1 MLQRP
6 SAIAPTRWRKGV
18 KVPTMPLFLAAIGMV
33 TAWFDGL
40 GPSAA
45 TRCPDKES
53 EQRCRVWRLAEGAPV
68 LNGAAP
74 LLVLQHDFPLTPA
87 RIELD
92 RKFCLQLPHIE
103 VDGHFCH
110 GVEFDSADVAAPVA
124 AVGRVLARFSDFL
137 DRCADPGWVEAEF
150 SRERQDYWARYA
162 AGAKAPA
169 SYRTVELLLDAD
181 VRIDEPQEAAALSL
195 GDGRALAT
203 TSTTEPERVAKA
215 RAWPLGGII
224 RGGALVMKLPT
235 AERWTPSVWP
245 RSFHDLDELLSQLSG
260 SAGNLKNW
268 YQARRWPNKAP
279 VFVVLLQGPA
289 VYGWRIV
296 PPQVARQVE
305 PALVPIDV
313 TRVDRQWSL
322 SRDHRAEGLA
332 HLAAKKVVVFGSGSL
347 GAPLIELLARAG
359 VGSLEVVDPQTFE
372 PENISRHVLGAP
384 HIGFGKAASLC
395 ARLRQAIPGAQLDA
409 FGEKAMQWCAKADQ
423 RQLPDLIVDCTGER
437 SVRIGTSLL
446 REHVLKDAPVMMA
459 WMEPFGAA
467 AHAVLISGSDV
478 WPASDPADTAVNVA
492 TWPDDVQVD
501 LPGCGQGFH
510 PYGVADAWA
519 AAGMVSERVLK
530 VLNGEHVSSGV
541 WSMIRHESY
550 FKSMSPSATFNR
562 PPPVPVGVD
571 SVIEHRP
578 LAEVLQRA

>member
-1 MLQRP
+1 M
-6 SAIAPTRWRKGV
+6 PT
-18 KVPTMPLFLAAIGMV
+18 FSAAIRAV
-33 TAWFDGL
+33 TAWLDGL

-68 LNGAAP
+68 LNGSAP

-110 GVEFDSADVAAPVA
+110 GVEFDPADVATPVA
-124 AVGRVLARFSDFL
+124 AVGRVLSRFSGFL

-162 AGAKAPA
+162 AAAKAPA
-169 SYRTVELLLDAD
+169 SYRTIELLLDVD
-181 VRIDEPQEAAALSL
+181 VKIDEPQEAAALSL
-195 GDGRALAT
+195 QDSRALAT
-203 TSTTEPERVAKA
+203 TSKMEPERVAQA
-215 RAWPLGGII
+215 RAWPLGGIV

-235 AERWTPSVWP
+235 AEPWTPSVWP

-260 SAGNLKNW
+260 SAGKLRNW
-268 YQARRWPNKAP
+268 YQARRWPNKAA
-279 VFVVLLQGPA
+279 VFLVLLQGPA
-289 VYGWRIV
+289 VYGWRIL
-296 PPQVARQVE
+296 PRHIARQVD

-313 TRVDRQWSL
+313 TRVDRQWVL

-384 HIGFGKAASLC
+384 DIGLGKAASLC
-395 ARLRQAIPGAQLDA
+395 ARLRQSIPGAQLEA
-409 FGEKAMQWCAKADQ
+409 FGEQAMQWCAKADQ

-437 SVRIGTSLL
+437 CVRIGTSLL
-446 REHVLKDAPVMMA
+446 RQHVLKDVPVMMA

-478 WPASDPADTAVNVA
+478 WPASDPADTAANVA
-492 TWPDDVQVD
+492 SWPDDVQVD

-510 PYGVADAWA
+510 PYGVADAWV

-530 VLNGEHVSSGV
+530 VLNGEQVSSGV
-541 WSMIRHESY
+541 WSLIRHES
-550 FKSMSPSATFNR
+550 FFRSKSPSVTFNR
-562 PPPVPVGVD
+562 PPPVHAGMEL
-571 SVIEHRP
+571 VIEYRP
-578 LAEVLQRA
+578 LTKVLQGA